1 VFIPTLALVAWGA
14 FAWKQ
19 KKSAEAATGDPK
31 TASHELSPPA
41 VAADDVVLDVVNPM
55 KVKAREAFE
64 ATPA

>member
-1 VFIPTLALVAWGA
+1 MAWCA

-31 TASHELSPPA
+31 TASHEGLSPPA